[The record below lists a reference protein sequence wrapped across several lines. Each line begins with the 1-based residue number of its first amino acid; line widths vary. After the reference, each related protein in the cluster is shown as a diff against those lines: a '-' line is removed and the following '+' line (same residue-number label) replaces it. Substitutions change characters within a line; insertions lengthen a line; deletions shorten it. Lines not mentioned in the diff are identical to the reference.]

1 LGKFERMFEEE
12 KKCIQAGGLYKG
24 DQAMTYTP
32 ARIQPF
38 IRSQRGCSEPDIVEL
53 PELRERL
60 DLLVPSGSPSALC
73 NLQDYALAYI
83 EQYRSNTVAL
93 EHEWDFLS
101 TMLDH
106 AWQQEQYEVV
116 ARLAAALAYPA
127 GRRHRFAEAK
137 HVLQLGIVA
146 SRRIQD
152 RRCFASL
159 LNRFGGLMFTHGRYQ
174 QGHRLWHTGLS
185 YIESDG
191 PPQGLWEPLYSFT
204 QIVDTLGNYAAA
216 QHFLGTYYCDSRSDD
231 PDGLAV
237 ALFARGL
244 YARFMGDMDKAS
256 TDFSHCLSLLLP
268 QTLSPSR
275 QLFMITV
282 QAELARAQGYYARS
296 QQYTQSALLL
306 AQAFGDLHIFATLL
320 IDEGVFASW
329 KGRLDDTQRVVAHL
343 RAIVS
348 QVEFPNVA
356 VVNQILEQRLL
367 ESGALPPQLDLSV
380 PSTELPGTLSA
391 RETEVLQLVA
401 KGLSSR
407 EIARCLVITPA
418 TVKKHLE
425 HIYTRLDVHN
435 RTSALA
441 QARRLRIL
449 A

>member
-1 LGKFERMFEEE
+1 MASSLVHRQLSSISQST
-12 KKCIQAGGLYKG
+12 CA
-24 DQAMTYTP
+24 
-32 ARIQPF
+32 QPESSSL
-38 IRSQRGCSEPDIVEL
+38 IEV
-53 PELRERL
+53 RERL
-60 DLLVPSGSPSALC
+60 DLLVPGA
-73 NLQDYALAYI
+73 NHATIRDLQDYALSYI
-83 EQYRSNTVAL
+83 EQYRANTVAL

-101 TMLDH
+101 AVLDH

-127 GRRHRFAEAK
+127 GRCHRFAEAK

-152 RRCFASL
+152 RQCFASL
-159 LNRFGGLMFTHGRYQ
+159 LNRLGGLVFTHGRYQ

-191 PPQGLWEPLYSFT
+191 SPQGLWEPLYSFT

-216 QHFLGTYYCDSRSDD
+216 QHFLETYYGDSHSDD

-268 QTLSPSR
+268 RALSPSR

-296 QQYTQSALLL
+296 QQYTQSALVL

-320 IDEGVFASW
+320 IDEGVFATW
-329 KGRLDDTQRVVAHL
+329 QGQLDDTQRVVARL
-343 RAIVS
+343 RTIVG

-356 VVNQILEQRLL
+356 VVNQVLEQRLL
-367 ESGALPPQLDLSV
+367 ESGVLSPQLVLSV

-407 EIARCLVITPA
+407 EIARYLVITPA

-449 A
+449 P